1 MFSANMKAMKIYLL
15 THQKEYKRPS
25 NTGTVVIDALD
36 KSDVVKILW
45 ERKNPD
51 KDLLDSIA
59 RGKAA
64 LLYKV
69 SGDLNKTEE
78 IEDRSVEDFT
88 EIEDFIILD
97 GTWQEAAKIYN
108 KSPYLHGVKTFSL
121 PSPNKSKYN
130 IRRNQIEGGLCTAEC
145 VIELLKLKG
154 EKRQA
159 DILNAAFLEFLDLMI
174 TRVVVLNSES
184 SD

>member
-1 MFSANMKAMKIYLL
+1 MKIHLL

-25 NTGTVVIDALD
+25 NTGTVVMDTLGE
-36 KSDVVKILW
+36 SDVVKILW

-69 SGDLNKTEE
+69 FRDLKEPEE
-78 IEDRSVEDFT
+78 FEDRKVEDLT

-108 KSPYLHGVKTFSL
+108 KSPYLHGVKTFSF
-121 PSPNKSKYN
+121 PSQNKSKYN
-130 IRRNQIEGGLCTAEC
+130 IRRNQIKGGLCTAEC
-145 VIELLKLKG
+145 VIELLKIIG
-154 EKRQA
+154 ETPKA
-159 DILNAAFLEFLDLMI
+159 DKLHASFLEFLDLMV
-174 TRVVVLNSES
+174 TRVVVLPSES